1 MKPIRPG
8 EPYGAA
14 HLIER
19 QMLLSSVRQKGVQD
33 SPTAEP
39 ARGIR
44 FLTISRYVGSL
55 GDPIASALAS
65 HLGWHVYDREI
76 VDHIARNSHVRQSLV
91 QELDE
96 RSQSLVHDTVQ
107 RFLEMIQGGS
117 FGVEDY
123 HGSLYKTLVFLGTR
137 GKAIL
142 VGRGANFVLRG
153 HPGLHVGILASPEVR
168 VQRLCQIWNTT
179 PDEARRRMRQCDS
192 ERRNFVHHHFKRD
205 PDDPCSYDLVFNTDR
220 LSLEQV
226 VDSIKGAMIHQAS

>member
-1 MKPIRPG
+1 MKPIQPG

-19 QMLLSSVRQKGVQD
+19 QMLLSSVRQKAVQE
-33 SPTAEP
+33 SPTVDP
-39 ARGIR
+39 VRGFR
-44 FLTISRYVGSL
+44 FVTISRYVGSL
-55 GDPIASALAS
+55 GDSIASALAS

-76 VDHIARNSHVRQSLV
+76 VDYIARNSHVRQSLV
-91 QELDE
+91 EELDE
-96 RSQSLVHDTVQ
+96 RARSLVGDTVQ
-107 RFLEMIQGGS
+107 RFLEMIQGVS

-123 HGSLYKTLVFLGTR
+123 HESLYKTLVSLGAR

-153 HPGLHVGILASPEVR
+153 HPGLHLGILASPEVR
-168 VQRLCQIWNTT
+168 VERLCRIWNTS

-192 ERRNFVHHHFKRD
+192 ERRNFIHHHFKRD
-205 PDDPCSYDLVFNTDR
+205 PDDPTSYDLVFNTDR

-226 VDSIKGAMIHQAS
+226 VDSVKGVMTHQAS